1 MNPVIAG
8 HRCTLRVLVSAA
20 IAMAALAAPPA
31 QASRPVPRTITGC
44 VTNGVLTSDDGYR
57 ISPMQKNHQP
67 MPLAAYN
74 GKRISAAGH
83 EGERPETGEQENVPA
98 YIFLFRVQF
107 LWVRFFEVHLCRERG
122 IGGATSC
129 PRLNSYRFYRWGP
142 QTQQ

>member
-20 IAMAALAAPPA
+20 MAMAALAAPPA

-74 GKRISAAGH
+74 GKRISAAGELLPGDH
-83 EGERPETGEQENVPA
+83 
-98 YIFLFRVQF
+98 
-107 LWVRFFEVHLCRERG
+107 
-122 IGGATSC
+122 
-129 PRLNSYRFYRWGP
+129 FYPNQAWKVLGP
-142 QTQQ
+142 CKKR